1 MRVLVTATLLGAAAV
16 SCVAHAADK
25 PMLRYVEKVD
35 GMLGAVVPPT
45 EFQDK
50 LGAAL
55 ARQLGRKVAY
65 VKLPR
70 NRIMAALENGDGDI
84 LCSYLPEWLPG
95 EVDWTRAFIP
105 ISEVVVTS
113 PRVKP
118 PATVEDLR
126 GKRLGTVLGFRYPE
140 LEKTLGQDYSR
151 DDAPSSALSVRK
163 WLAGRFDYMVV
174 PRTVLDRHVNA
185 GRMPAGYHVL
195 TVYEVKTRCAVS
207 RKSKISVAD
216 FNSAIDALDK
226 AGELSKILKLR

>member
-1 MRVLVTATLLGAAAV
+1 MRAFVMAALLAAA
-16 SCVAHAADK
+16 SCAAPAAEK
-25 PMLRYVEKVD
+25 PPLRYVEKVD
-35 GMLGAVVPPT
+35 GMLGAVIPPT

-55 ARQLGRKVAY
+55 ARQLGRKVEY
-65 VKLPR
+65 LKLPR
-70 NRIMAALENGDGDI
+70 NRVMAALENGEGDI

-105 ISEVVVTS
+105 VSEVVVTS

-126 GKRLGTVLGFRYPE
+126 GKRLGMVLGFRYPE
-140 LEKTLGQDYSR
+140 LEKTLGQDYIR

-174 PRTVLDRHVNA
+174 ARTILDKQIAQGAMPR
-185 GRMPAGYHVL
+185 GYHVL
-195 TVYEVKTRCAVS
+195 TVYEVRTKCAVS
-207 RKSKISVAD
+207 RKSKISAAD

-226 AGELSKILKLR
+226 AGELQKILKLR

>member
-1 MRVLVTATLLGAAAV
+1 VLLATAAA

-25 PMLRYVEKVD
+25 PPLRYVEKVD
-35 GMLGAVVPPT
+35 DMLGAVMPPT
-45 EFQDK
+45 VFQDR

-55 ARQLGRKVAY
+55 AHQLGRQVQY
-65 VKLPR
+65 IKLPR
-70 NRIMAALENGDGDI
+70 NRIMAALENGEGDI

-95 EVDWTRAFIP
+95 EVDWTHAFIP
-105 ISEVVVTS
+105 ISEVVVSS
-113 PRVKP
+113 PRVLP
-118 PATVEDLR
+118 PATVADLR
-126 GKRLGTVLGFRYPE
+126 GKRLGTVLGFLYPE
-140 LEKTLGQDYSR
+140 LEKTLGQDYIR

-174 PRTVLDRHVNA
+174 PRNVLDKQVNA

-195 TVYEVKTRCAVS
+195 TVYEVTARCAVS

-226 AGELSKILKLR
+226 TGELPKILKLR